1 MSVTTLDS
9 ILEGRRSQPQQLIEV
24 LQDVQ
29 DQYGYVPEEA
39 MKTVARE
46 LGLSIMEVYRVVN
59 FYKAFSLKP
68 KGKNVITICTGTAC
82 HVRGADL
89 LLNQAQGQLNVKTG
103 NTTPDGIFTLE
114 CVNCVG
120 ACAVGPVVI
129 HNGTYKHHMNPGKL
143 RKAIDQAG
151 GTRKKEA
158 SHGKTQA
165 I

>member
-1 MSVTTLDS
+1 MSATTLDS

-29 DQYGYVPEEA
+29 DQYGYIPEEA
-39 MKTVARE
+39 IKTVARE
-46 LGLSIMEVYRVVN
+46 LGLSIMEVYRVAN

-89 LLNQAQGQLNVKTG
+89 LLNQAEGQLDLKPG

-129 HNGTYKHHMNPGKL
+129 HNGTYKHHMTPGKL
-143 RKAIDQAG
+143 RKLTD
-151 GTRKKEA
+151 TVRRTKKEEA
-158 SHGKTQA
+158 AHV
-165 I
+165 

>member
-1 MSVTTLDS
+1 
-9 ILEGRRSQPQQLIEV
+9 
-24 LQDVQ
+24 
-29 DQYGYVPEEA
+29 
-39 MKTVARE
+39 
-46 LGLSIMEVYRVVN
+46 MEVYRVAN

-68 KGKNVITICTGTAC
+68 KGKNVFTICTGTAC

-89 LLNQAQGQLNVKTG
+89 LLNQARGQLNVKPG
-103 NTTPDGIFTLE
+103 NTTTDGIFTLE

-129 HNGTYKHHMNPGKL
+129 HNGTYKHHMTPGKL
-143 RKAIDQAG
+143 RKEIDQAG

-158 SHGKTQA
+158 SHGKAEA